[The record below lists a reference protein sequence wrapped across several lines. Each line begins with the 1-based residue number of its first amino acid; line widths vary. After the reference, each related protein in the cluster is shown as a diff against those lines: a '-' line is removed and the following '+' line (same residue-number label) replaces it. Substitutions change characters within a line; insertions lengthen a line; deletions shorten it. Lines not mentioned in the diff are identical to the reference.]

1 MVTEEN
7 AIESVLVAKRC
18 MRSEY
23 DQKGLDMAVASLEVC
38 KKLKEV
44 GCCHNYQR
52 ERLELVE
59 WIDKVNMLIR
69 QLNQD

>member
-7 AIESVLVAKRC
+7 AIESVLVAKQ
-18 MRSEY
+18 Y
-23 DQKGLDMAVASLEVC
+23 MAVASLEVC